1 MPPKEIIAQIISIV
15 AMAFVN
21 ISFLQKKK
29 SILLTCQLIGNGL
42 FSLNFFLLGAMSG
55 ALLNGIAVIR
65 AFVFLK
71 KEKLHADNAIWT
83 TGFILSYLAS
93 YALVFTVF
101 GKEPTLFNFI
111 IEFMPVIAMISLHL
125 SFRYTDTKM
134 IRRFGLVSGPT
145 WLVYNVVNFSIGAI
159 ICESL
164 NIVSILIGMVR
175 NDFKRKEK

>member
-1 MPPKEIIAQIISIV
+1 MYHI
-15 AMAFVN
+15 N
-21 ISFLQKKK
+21 IHF
-29 SILLTCQLIGNGL
+29 
-42 FSLNFFLLGAMSG
+42 
-55 ALLNGIAVIR
+55 
-65 AFVFLK
+65 
-71 KEKLHADNAIWT
+71 
-83 TGFILSYLAS
+83 
-93 YALVFTVF
+93 
-101 GKEPTLFNFI
+101 FNFI

-145 WLVYNVVNFSIGAI
+145 WLIYNVVNFSIGAI